1 MASANI
7 ALWSVILWHHVLNF
21 VYIQRGQHS
30 SFMGNLKIPEKASLW
45 FQLKLS
51 QVKEIPNQYMY
62 ARKIIKKIYLVF
74 KAE

>member
-1 MASANI
+1 
-7 ALWSVILWHHVLNF
+7 
-21 VYIQRGQHS
+21 
-30 SFMGNLKIPEKASLW
+30 MGNLKIPEKASLW

-74 KAE
+74 IAE